1 MSSLGD
7 VIHTLPALTD
17 AARALPGIRFDWVVE
32 EAFAEIPA
40 WHPAVDR
47 VIPVAIRRWRKRPL
61 KNFTGPEWR
70 RARNA
75 LRRQHYDAVID
86 AQGLLKSAFVARLV
100 KATRWGMDK
109 HSVRERLATLA
120 YHHKIPVPR
129 EMHAVERI
137 RVLFAR
143 ALNYPLPTGPGDY
156 CLRDSL
162 RGGLP
167 DKLAPAGQELPPGL
181 LFFHGTARAEKL
193 WPEDHWIELAAMAAQ
208 QGYTVWLPWGSD
220 EEHARAERIAGHH
233 NTSHSNAG
241 KNGQAQVL
249 PRLDLLGLAGMLLQ
263 ASGAV
268 AVDTGLGHLSAAL
281 DVPTVSLYGPTR
293 VELVGAYGRNQ
304 IHLQSPVGAQNTS
317 DPLAMMRS
325 ITATA
330 VWGELQPV
338 LPEATFPGARQP
350 ASIQPGGD

>member
-17 AARALPGIRFDWVVE
+17 AAGALPGIRFDWVVE

-40 WHPAVDR
+40 WHPAVDQ

-61 KNFTGPEWR
+61 KSFTGPEWR

-86 AQGLLKSAFVARLV
+86 AQGLLKSAFIARLV
-100 KATRWGMDK
+100 KTTRYGMDK

-129 EMHAVERI
+129 EMHAVERV
-137 RVLFAR
+137 RLLFAR
-143 ALNYPLPTGPGDY
+143 ALDYPLPAASGDY
-156 CLRDSL
+156 GVRDNL
-162 RGGLP
+162 T
-167 DKLAPAGQELPPGL
+167 PARNELPPGL

-193 WPEDHWIELAAMAAQ
+193 WPEDHWIELAALATG

-220 EEHARAERIAGHH
+220 EERQRAERIAGGNNASHSD
-233 NTSHSNAG
+233 TRHSNAG
-241 KNGQAQVL
+241 KNGQVQVL

-293 VELVGAYGRNQ
+293 TELIGAYGRNQ
-304 IHLQSPVGAQNTS
+304 VHLQSPVGAQDTS
-317 DPLAMMRS
+317 DPLAMMKS
-325 ITATA
+325 ITATV
-330 VWGELQPV
+330 VWRELQAI
-338 LPEATFPGARQP
+338 LPGAIFPGVGRP
-350 ASIQPGGD
+350 DSIQPESD